1 MSNRCLPPL
10 AETVRSV
17 STSLWHPP
25 SITRTKREGLYGP
38 RVLDEVNECGG
49 DGAILRAGCG
59 GGAVVGL
66 IRARLAASPTDGEE
80 EVDMLCS

>member
-1 MSNRCLPPL
+1 MER
-10 AETVRSV
+10 
-17 STSLWHPP
+17 
-25 SITRTKREGLYGP
+25 IKREELYGS

-66 IRARLAASPTDGEE
+66 IRARLAASSTKGEK
-80 EVDMLCS
+80 EVDTLCS